1 MSAVSMALWCCSWWL
16 PSLLGP
22 DYVGM
27 DVYIRIFAVAPIA
40 IGVGGVYGQMGL
52 IGIGNEYTSRRFR
65 DVYFVAAVSAFVLM
79 FVLIPFFNA
88 TGASFVV
95 TLTEIIVALLMFYN
109 FKKYLSV
116 C

>member
-1 MSAVSMALWCCSWWL
+1 
-16 PSLLGP
+16 
-22 DYVGM
+22 
-27 DVYIRIFAVAPIA
+27 
-40 IGVGGVYGQMGL
+40 
-52 IGIGNEYTSRRFR
+52 
-65 DVYFVAAVSAFVLM
+65 M